1 MNVWYN
7 KNGGK
12 MKMLVT
18 DFDRTLFPDH
28 FEENIISINDFVD
41 QGNIL
46 VIATGRNLKSLYDQI
61 KEYNI
66 KYNYLICNDGAVI
79 YDQNLNSIFQVEIEP
94 KLAEK
99 IVCELKKDKNIKEV
113 FVSDG
118 YNLLENV
125 SQVTAIFGKHI
136 KKYLAFKTLKK
147 IVNKFDNVHGYVS
160 TNWVAI
166 NDKKASKGMAVK
178 YLVSKYNLAKEDV
191 FTIGNS
197 FNDISMNEMYQGYSV
212 KKANYAL
219 KRVSI
224 GKVKSVSE
232 LIKIINQK

>member
-1 MNVWYN
+1 
-7 KNGGK
+7 
-12 MKMLVT
+12 
-18 DFDRTLFPDH
+18 
-28 FEENIISINDFVD
+28 
-41 QGNIL
+41 
-46 VIATGRNLKSLYDQI
+46 
-61 KEYNI
+61 
-66 KYNYLICNDGAVI
+66 
-79 YDQNLNSIFQVEIEP
+79 
-94 KLAEK
+94 
-99 IVCELKKDKNIKEV
+99 
-113 FVSDG
+113 
-118 YNLLENV
+118 
-125 SQVTAIFGKHI
+125 IFGKHI